1 MHHKNIL
8 WVSMLAL
15 GLSTTTYAQDALNA
29 NDKESL
35 KNSLSIEANQTTDT
49 LDNVTVDAENIA
61 TDNNEQADKARHPR
75 LEGHRTEEPC
85 LLQGPEGGGCQG
97 GGTAR

>member
-49 LDNVTVDAENIA
+49 LDNVVVDAENIA
-61 TDNNEQADKARHPR
+61 TDNNEHADKASHPR
-75 LEGHRTEEPC
+75 LEALKE
-85 LLQGPEGGGCQG
+85 
-97 GGTAR
+97 